1 MRINGFS
8 GTNTQTGT
16 MGMTQGND
24 SVSKN
29 IQNQIANAQ
38 QKLQDLSSNE
48 EMSLEDK
55 MKKRQEIQQEINN
68 LNQQL
73 RQHQIEQRKEQQSKN
88 SSSMDDMVAGTSNTS
103 KKKDTGLSQAS
114 MQAMICAD
122 SSMKQAKVQ
131 GSMATQIQGRA
142 SVLESEI
149 KQDAGKGNTEKKE
162 EELAELQAK
171 AQSATAAQMSTL
183 VDANKS
189 VEEVAKAENSNTE
202 DTATKNNTD
211 KSEKTQESAGAAAEE
226 TDSVKNTDIKGETQV
241 TYTPIGI
248 MSEIKSFSDYTSKY
262 NSNVDYS
269 ALFGGTSDSSSVGNT
284 NMLSDYAAIKNGSYG
299 KLMKAYY
306 AKQDAEK
313 LSGKGDTSQKLT
325 LMKTSADSLKK
336 SADALNDASLWEK
349 KKIKKKDEKTG
360 EETEVEDYDWDAITK
375 KVKSFID
382 DYNDVVK
389 EAGESNTK
397 DVLRNASWMTG
408 MTDKTSHLL
417 SKIGIT
423 IGKGNKLELDEDE
436 LKKADISSLKT
447 VFTGYNSFAGKTA
460 QKAAGISNAANRA
473 SATYTNNGT
482 YSKKDSSLT
491 SSKIDKEV

>member
-114 MQAMICAD
+114 MQAMISAD

-183 VDANKS
+183 ADANKS
-189 VEEVAKAENSNTE
+189 VEEAAKAENSNTE

-226 TDSVKNTDIKGETQV
+226 TDNVKNTDIKGETQATV
-241 TYTPIGI
+241 ETPTLENAQNATQQAVYTPIDIRLQLVKENGERQV
-248 MSEIKSFSDYTSKY
+248 SY
-262 NSNVDYS
+262 N
-269 ALFGGTSDSSSVGNT
+269 L
-284 NMLSDYAAIKNGSYG
+284 
-299 KLMKAYY
+299 
-306 AKQDAEK
+306 
-313 LSGKGDTSQKLT
+313 
-325 LMKTSADSLKK
+325 
-336 SADALNDASLWEK
+336 
-349 KKIKKKDEKTG
+349 TG
-360 EETEVEDYDWDAITK
+360 ENSLT
-375 KVKSFID
+375 
-382 DYNDVVK
+382 
-389 EAGESNTK
+389 
-397 DVLRNASWMTG
+397 
-408 MTDKTSHLL
+408 
-417 SKIGIT
+417 
-423 IGKGNKLELDEDE
+423 LDED
-436 LKKADISSLKT
+436 LAGLDRAYNKRLANLAGYIVCQQTNDGSKFFQTTNVKKNTAEQKEYIDTAVSMMEK
-447 VFTGYNSFAGKTA
+447 A
-460 QKAAGISNAANRA
+460 QKRFLEMREEPKYTAGIAKSVIWDIMSN
-473 SATYTNNGT
+473 
-482 YSKKDSSLT
+482 
-491 SSKIDKEV
+491 DKNFMETTQRLFARTIYHNA

>member
-73 RQHQIEQRKEQQSKN
+73 RQHQIEQRSKQQSKN

-122 SSMKQAKVQ
+122 SSMKQAKV
-131 GSMATQIQGRA
+131 QGRA

-226 TDSVKNTDIKGETQV
+226 TDNVKNTDIKGETQV
-241 TYTPIGI
+241 TYTPI
-248 MSEIKSFSDYTSKY
+248 
-262 NSNVDYS
+262 
-269 ALFGGTSDSSSVGNT
+269 
-284 NMLSDYAAIKNGSYG
+284 
-299 KLMKAYY
+299 
-306 AKQDAEK
+306 
-313 LSGKGDTSQKLT
+313 
-325 LMKTSADSLKK
+325 
-336 SADALNDASLWEK
+336 
-349 KKIKKKDEKTG
+349 
-360 EETEVEDYDWDAITK
+360 
-375 KVKSFID
+375 
-382 DYNDVVK
+382 
-389 EAGESNTK
+389 
-397 DVLRNASWMTG
+397 
-408 MTDKTSHLL
+408 
-417 SKIGIT
+417 
-423 IGKGNKLELDEDE
+423 
-436 LKKADISSLKT
+436 DIRL
-447 VFTGYNSFAGKTA
+447 
-460 QKAAGISNAANRA
+460 
-473 SATYTNNGT
+473 
-482 YSKKDSSLT
+482 
-491 SSKIDKEV
+491 

>member
-114 MQAMICAD
+114 MQAMLCAD

-162 EELAELQAK
+162 EELAELKAK

-183 VDANKS
+183 ADANKS
-189 VEEVAKAENSNTE
+189 VEEAAKAENSNTE

-226 TDSVKNTDIKGETQV
+226 TDNVKNTDIKGETQATV
-241 TYTPIGI
+241 ETPTLENAQNATQQAVYTPIDIRLQLVKENGERQV
-248 MSEIKSFSDYTSKY
+248 SY
-262 NSNVDYS
+262 N
-269 ALFGGTSDSSSVGNT
+269 L
-284 NMLSDYAAIKNGSYG
+284 
-299 KLMKAYY
+299 
-306 AKQDAEK
+306 
-313 LSGKGDTSQKLT
+313 
-325 LMKTSADSLKK
+325 
-336 SADALNDASLWEK
+336 
-349 KKIKKKDEKTG
+349 TG
-360 EETEVEDYDWDAITK
+360 ENSLT
-375 KVKSFID
+375 
-382 DYNDVVK
+382 
-389 EAGESNTK
+389 
-397 DVLRNASWMTG
+397 
-408 MTDKTSHLL
+408 
-417 SKIGIT
+417 
-423 IGKGNKLELDEDE
+423 LDED
-436 LKKADISSLKT
+436 LAGLDRAYNKRLANLVGYIVCQQTNDGSKFFQTTNMKKNTAEQKEYIDTAVSMMEK
-447 VFTGYNSFAGKTA
+447 A
-460 QKAAGISNAANRA
+460 QKRFLEMREEPKYTAGIAKSVIWDIMSN
-473 SATYTNNGT
+473 
-482 YSKKDSSLT
+482 
-491 SSKIDKEV
+491 DKNFMETTQRLFARTIYHNA

>member
-114 MQAMICAD
+114 MQAMISAD

-183 VDANKS
+183 ADANKS
-189 VEEVAKAENSNTE
+189 VEEAAKAENSNTE

-226 TDSVKNTDIKGETQV
+226 TDNVKNTDIKGETQATV
-241 TYTPIGI
+241 ETPTLENAQNATQQAVYTPIDIRLQLVKENGERQV
-248 MSEIKSFSDYTSKY
+248 SY
-262 NSNVDYS
+262 N
-269 ALFGGTSDSSSVGNT
+269 L
-284 NMLSDYAAIKNGSYG
+284 
-299 KLMKAYY
+299 
-306 AKQDAEK
+306 
-313 LSGKGDTSQKLT
+313 
-325 LMKTSADSLKK
+325 
-336 SADALNDASLWEK
+336 
-349 KKIKKKDEKTG
+349 TG
-360 EETEVEDYDWDAITK
+360 ENSLT
-375 KVKSFID
+375 
-382 DYNDVVK
+382 
-389 EAGESNTK
+389 
-397 DVLRNASWMTG
+397 
-408 MTDKTSHLL
+408 
-417 SKIGIT
+417 
-423 IGKGNKLELDEDE
+423 LDED
-436 LKKADISSLKT
+436 LAGLDRAYNKRLANLAGYIVCQQTNDGSKFFQTTNVKKNTAEQKEYIDTAVSMMEK
-447 VFTGYNSFAGKTA
+447 A
-460 QKAAGISNAANRA
+460 QKRFLEMHEEPKYTAGIAKSVIWDIMSN
-473 SATYTNNGT
+473 
-482 YSKKDSSLT
+482 
-491 SSKIDKEV
+491 DKNFMETTQRLFARTIYHNA

>member
-1 MRINGFS
+1 
-8 GTNTQTGT
+8 
-16 MGMTQGND
+16 
-24 SVSKN
+24 
-29 IQNQIANAQ
+29 
-38 QKLQDLSSNE
+38 
-48 EMSLEDK
+48 
-55 MKKRQEIQQEINN
+55 
-68 LNQQL
+68 
-73 RQHQIEQRKEQQSKN
+73 
-88 SSSMDDMVAGTSNTS
+88 
-103 KKKDTGLSQAS
+103 
-114 MQAMICAD
+114 
-122 SSMKQAKVQ
+122 
-131 GSMATQIQGRA
+131 
-142 SVLESEI
+142 
-149 KQDAGKGNTEKKE
+149 
-162 EELAELQAK
+162 
-171 AQSATAAQMSTL
+171 
-183 VDANKS
+183 
-189 VEEVAKAENSNTE
+189 
-202 DTATKNNTD
+202 
-211 KSEKTQESAGAAAEE
+211 
-226 TDSVKNTDIKGETQV
+226 
-241 TYTPIGI
+241 

-313 LSGKGDTSQKLT
+313 LSGKGDTSQKLA
-325 LMKTSADSLKK
+325 LMKTNADSLKK

-349 KKIKKKDEKTG
+349 KKIKKKDVKTG

-417 SKIGIT
+417 SKIG
-423 IGKGNKLELDEDE
+423 KGNKLELDEDE

-447 VFTGYNSFAGKTA
+447 VFTGYNSFVGKTA
-460 QKAAGISNAANRA
+460 QKATGISNAANRA

-482 YSKKDSSLT
+482 YSKTNSSLT